1 MAGGAGKD
9 IYNYVADSGEVHIV
23 RLDDVTLT
31 LNIDGSLQNQPPD
44 VATSP
49 FWAQVSRGATE
60 YGLRPRKVSI
70 CITEDPLDTGLE
82 EGRTYDV
89 PVLDQ
94 TAFAQA
100 TLNRAV
106 EYQGIAA
113 KVVGKI
119 PENIYPGI

>member
-9 IYNYVADSGEVHIV
+9 IYNYAADSGEFHII

-31 LNIDGSLQNQPPD
+31 LNVAGALQNQPPD
-44 VATSP
+44 APTSP

-60 YGLRPRKVSI
+60 YGLKPRMVNI

-82 EGRTYDV
+82 QGETYSI

-94 TAFAQA
+94 TVYAQA
-100 TLNRAV
+100 TLNSAV
-106 EYQGIAA
+106 EYQGIGA
-113 KVVGKI
+113 KVVGKS